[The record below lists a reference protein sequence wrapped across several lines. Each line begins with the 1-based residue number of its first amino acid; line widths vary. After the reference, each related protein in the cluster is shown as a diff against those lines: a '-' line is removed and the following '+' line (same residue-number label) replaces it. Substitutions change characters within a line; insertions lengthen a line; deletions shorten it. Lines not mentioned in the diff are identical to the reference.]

1 MIKKIL
7 FAAVIA
13 LTVCACG
20 HNRQGLSFNPKD
32 GREAEL
38 TLPDGRVVH
47 YTAYE
52 KLYYVRNVEDSACQ
66 YMNVYV
72 PEGATKQS
80 PIFLRTYVGGYMS
93 AKARLP
99 QAGDATGRALLEG
112 YVVAIPGS
120 RGRNSVQGGTYNGR
134 APKGLLDL
142 KAAVRYLHLFDKEMP
157 GDANRIVIDGTSAGG
172 AMAALVGATGNA
184 LVYEPM
190 LETMGAAKAK
200 DDVYA
205 AVCFCPITDLEHAD
219 MAYEWLYNG
228 TVSRQQA
235 SPELSA
241 VSNELKDQFPNYIN
255 SLNLKDWDGNPVTAD
270 NYMDLLKRELIRSA
284 QRAKD
289 AGADIS
295 DTLGFRFSEE
305 NAGGRPPL
313 NGGISNVLPAMS
325 TPRTQQGEYVI
336 DMDMKRY
343 LNYVVSTQPLKTAPA
358 FDTKGVLGQPASGE
372 NEEFGDEKGGSVNFT
387 VFSAYKN
394 GSELPKEVV
403 DNVYLMNP
411 MNFIGVVEN
420 PNDKKGERK
429 VAAVAPHWYIRHGA
443 RDRDTGFPIPLN
455 LALKLHNAG
464 CDVNFLFAWNRP
476 HSGDYALDELFTW
489 LGGIM

>member
-1 MIKKIL
+1 M
-7 FAAVIA
+7 
-13 LTVCACG
+13 VCACG
-20 HNRQGLSFNPKD
+20 HSRQGLSFNPND
-32 GREAEL
+32 SRQGEL
-38 TLPDGRVVH
+38 TMPNGQVVR

-66 YMNVYV
+66 FMNIYV
-72 PEGATKQS
+72 PEGVTKHS
-80 PIFLRTYVGGYMS
+80 PILMRTYVGGYMS
-93 AKARLP
+93 AKARTP
-99 QAGDATGRALLEG
+99 QAGDATGRALQEG
-112 YVVAIPGS
+112 FVVVIPGS
-120 RGRNSVQGGTYNGR
+120 RGHNSTHGDTYNGR

-142 KAAVRYLHLFDKEMP
+142 KAAVRYLHLFDKEIP

-184 LVYEPM
+184 MVYDPL

-235 SPELSA
+235 PPELSA
-241 VSNELKDQFPNYIN
+241 VSNELKDQFANYVN
-255 SLNLKDWDGNPVTAD
+255 SLDLKDWEGKPITAD

-284 QRAKD
+284 QKAKD

-295 DTLGFRFSEE
+295 DTLGFTFSDGS
-305 NAGGRPPL
+305 AGGRPPL
-313 NGGISNVLPAMS
+313 NGGIAHVLPSRPM
-325 TPRTQQGEYVI
+325 PKPQQGEYI
-336 DMDMKRY
+336 TGLDMKRY

-358 FDTKGVLGQPASGE
+358 FDTKGVLGQPASAE
-372 NEEFGDEKGGSVNFT
+372 NEEFGDEHGGSVNFT

-411 MNFIGVVEN
+411 MNFIGAVET
-420 PNDKKGERK
+420 PDGKRGEQK
-429 VAAVAPHWYIRHGA
+429 VASVAPHWYIRHGA
-443 RDRDTGFPIPLN
+443 RDRDTGFPVPLN

-476 HSGDYALDELFTW
+476 HSGDYALDELFAW
-489 LGGIM
+489 LKSIQ